1 MHEKAGKVIPIV
13 VESIKD
19 TDSNVVNPP
28 CHGTVHGFRVIS
40 IVMLGSM
47 GMQDFVIFS
56 DGRFPGRGYR
66 CQCLLL

>member
-28 CHGTVHGFRVIS
+28 
-40 IVMLGSM
+40 VMARSM
-47 GMQDFVIFS
+47 ASV
-56 DGRFPGRGYR
+56 
-66 CQCLLL
+66 